1 MSKSRSNS
9 LSVLEERHRKSG
21 ELLEA
26 KRREVAIVLGTPFVK
41 HLGDELSAKDAGR
54 LAVAVQKVGVKNAL
68 ERLV

>member
-9 LSVLEERHRKSG
+9 LSALEERHRKSG
-21 ELLEA
+21 EFLEA

-41 HLGDELSAKDAGR
+41 HLGDDLSEKDAGR
-54 LAVAVQKVGVKNAL
+54 LAVAVQKIGVKNAL